1 MRGLAARS
9 PPPPPPLSSVDGEA
23 AARRRRRALS
33 VVVVLLRSRFD
44 VFRAAGRQRRRGAFF
59 AMAPDSVEA
68 FISSVRKYP
77 ILYDCKRL
85 GYRDVDRKR
94 EVWELVRQET
104 GMDTVED
111 CQRLWKSLRDR
122 YIRELRALEHPSQL
136 PWEARKSKWTYFNS
150 LDFYKDCGRAA
161 RAKQPLGMSDASMDH
176 YSNGSETPQLEEG
189 LSSETPPPA
198 HSHCTKMVLI
208 GSPQTAPEDYAPLR
222 LHQSPEPPE
231 RKPQLINESLD
242 SFESEVLNI
251 LNRPLDEDEYFAL
264 SIVPSLRRL
273 PLKKKALAKVKILQ
287 DLSLIE
293 FGE

>member
-1 MRGLAARS
+1 
-9 PPPPPPLSSVDGEA
+9 
-23 AARRRRRALS
+23 
-33 VVVVLLRSRFD
+33 
-44 VFRAAGRQRRRGAFF
+44 
-59 AMAPDSVEA
+59 MAPDSVEA

-161 RAKQPLGMSDASMDH
+161 R
-176 YSNGSETPQLEEG
+176 
-189 LSSETPPPA
+189 
-198 HSHCTKMVLI
+198 
-208 GSPQTAPEDYAPLR
+208 
-222 LHQSPEPPE
+222 
-231 RKPQLINESLD
+231 
-242 SFESEVLNI
+242 
-251 LNRPLDEDEYFAL
+251 
-264 SIVPSLRRL
+264 
-273 PLKKKALAKVKILQ
+273 
-287 DLSLIE
+287 
-293 FGE
+293 